1 MAILISVLAAL
12 LARGREPRL
21 GESDERTDGA
31 KTAPAKLALR
41 DGLHVFRYPAY
52 VLHSLAL
59 VFFYTAMSVQIWI
72 PAFLHRGFGLTNQ
85 QASGFLAQALL
96 YTLPAGIVGGWLSS
110 LTLRRFRW
118 GFPLFLSLTSIAA
131 AAAFYLAYTAPD
143 LRSAQIGI
151 VAAIALFG
159 FSAGTLTTLVVET
172 VPAELRNSAAAFS
185 VVLTSGIAGIV
196 GPELVGV
203 LSDAYTLSKGVLIAP
218 AGYFIAGLIWAVLA
232 AWQARANTTAH

>member
-1 MAILISVLAAL
+1 MIASVDPADRHDMSLDTLIPEGARTLADLGSGAGFPGLVLAAL

-21 GESDERTDGA
+21 GESDERTDSA

-96 YTLPAGIVGGWLSS
+96 YTLPVGIVGGWLSS

-131 AAAFYLAYTAPD
+131 SAAFYLGYTAPD
-143 LRSAQIGI
+143 LRSAQVGI
-151 VAAIALFG
+151 VAAIYHDD
-159 FSAGTLTTLVVET
+159 
-172 VPAELRNSAAAFS
+172 RNFRKCHS
-185 VVLTSGIAGIV
+185 
-196 GPELVGV
+196 
-203 LSDAYTLSKGVLIAP
+203 
-218 AGYFIAGLIWAVLA
+218 
-232 AWQARANTTAH
+232 